1 MSDIMS
7 VSNEREVL
15 KNMKEVKREEME
27 VFEAYMDRDIMERV
41 HFELAPC
48 TNYEFLKR
56 YCELDDGFDEFIDSE
71 FGFSFE

>member
-1 MSDIMS
+1 
-7 VSNEREVL
+7 
-15 KNMKEVKREEME
+15 MKEVKREEME

-56 YCELDDGFDEFIDSE
+56 YCELDDGFEEFIDSE